1 MPQIYYE
8 YAPGMEQKLLE
19 ILLKA
24 SDDPDANVRK
34 ATVIALADADSNHA
48 KSAIIKLAKDK
59 IWQVR
64 EAAITSL
71 GKAKVVEASD
81 MMLKVLGCEDE
92 ASARKAILQW
102 ASAKG
107 DEPAADAA
115 KAKAAGG
122 VPGASDPKKPLGDP
136 WQVKKAA
143 ALTLSK
149 IRPDLAVVPLLNA
162 LSMENPTAKMAAMA
176 GLSNLNASEAADML
190 VEVLAD
196 KDWNIRKV
204 AATTLGKLKAES
216 AVEALLNLLDDERFA
231 VRIEVVIALN
241 HIKPPE
247 AVAAFSKVVVSDNN
261 YEVRKVAATAL
272 GNLKSQ
278 DAIPALITAL
288 EDENWMVRK
297 AAVDSLTNLK
307 ASDGLG
313 KIMER
318 LVDEQEDVR
327 SSVAVAVLRLIQS

>member
-1 MPQIYYE
+1 
-8 YAPGMEQKLLE
+8 METKLVE

-24 SDDPDANVRK
+24 ADDPDANVRR
-34 ATVIALADADSNHA
+34 AVAIALADGGSNHA
-48 KSAIIKLAKDK
+48 KSAIVKLAKDK
-59 IWQVR
+59 VWQVR

-71 GKAKVVEASD
+71 GKAKVVEAAD
-81 MMLKVLGCEDE
+81 LLLKVLGCDDE

-102 ASAKG
+102 VSAKG
-107 DEPAADAA
+107 DEPVADAKP
-115 KAKAAGG
+115 KAPGG
-122 VPGASDPKKPLGDP
+122 MPSGEAKKPAGDP

-143 ALTLSK
+143 ALTLSH

-162 LSMENPTAKMAAMA
+162 LSTDNPAVKLAAMA
-176 GLSNLNASEAADML
+176 GLGSLNAQEA
-190 VEVLAD
+190 VEPLLELLSAST
-196 KDWNIRKV
+196 DWNIRKA

-216 AVEALLNLLDDERFA
+216 AVDALLNLLEDERFA

-247 AVAAFSKVVVSDNN
+247 AVSAFSKVVVSDNN

-278 DAIPALITAL
+278 DAIPALLKAL
-288 EDENWMVRK
+288 EDENWIVRK

-307 ASDGLG
+307 ASEGMDKL
-313 KIMER
+313 IER

-327 SSVAVAVLRLIQS
+327 SSSAVAVMRLAQS

>member
-1 MPQIYYE
+1 
-8 YAPGMEQKLLE
+8 MEQKLLE

-34 ATVIALADADSNHA
+34 ATAIALADGDSNHA

-59 IWQVR
+59 VWQVR

-71 GKAKVVEASD
+71 GKAKVVEAAD
-81 MMLKVLGCEDE
+81 LMFKVLGCEDE

-107 DEPAADAA
+107 DEPAPDAA
-115 KAKAAGG
+115 KAKAQGG
-122 VPGASDPKKPLGDP
+122 IPGGEAKKPLGDP
-136 WQVKKAA
+136 WQIKKAA
-143 ALTLSK
+143 ALTLSR
-149 IRPDLAVVPLLNA
+149 IRPDLAVIPLLNA

-176 GLSNLNASEAADML
+176 GLSNLNASEAVDML
-190 VEVLAD
+190 LEVLAD

-216 AVEALLNLLDDERFA
+216 AVDALLNLLDDERFA

-247 AVAAFSKVVVSDNN
+247 AVAAFSKAVVSDNN

-278 DAIPALITAL
+278 DAIPALVTAL
-288 EDENWMVRK
+288 GDENWMVRK

-307 ASDGLG
+307 AHDGLNN
-313 KIMER
+313 IIEH

-327 SSVAVAVLRLIQS
+327 SAAAVAVMRLIQS

>member
-1 MPQIYYE
+1 
-8 YAPGMEQKLLE
+8 MEQKLLE

-24 SDDPDANVRK
+24 SEDPDANVRK
-34 ATVIALADADSNHA
+34 AVAIALADGASNHA

-59 IWQVR
+59 VWQVR

-71 GKAKVVEASD
+71 GKAKVVEAAD
-81 MMLKVLGCEDE
+81 LMLKVLGCDDE

-102 ASAKG
+102 VSAKG
-107 DEPAADAA
+107 DEPAADT
-115 KAKAAGG
+115 KAKAPGG
-122 VPGASDPKKPLGDP
+122 VPTSEAKKPLGDP

-143 ALTLSK
+143 ALTLSY

-162 LSMENPTAKMAAMA
+162 LAMENPAVRLAAMA
-176 GLSNLNASEAADML
+176 GLGSLNAQEA
-190 VEVLAD
+190 VEPLLGVLAD
-196 KDWNIRKV
+196 KDWNIRKA

-216 AVEALLNLLDDERFA
+216 AVDALLELLDDERFA

-247 AVAAFSKVVVSDNN
+247 AVSAFSKVVVSDNN

-278 DAIPALITAL
+278 DAIPALLTAV

-307 ASDGLG
+307 AQDGLD
-313 KIMER
+313 KIIER

-327 SSVAVAVLRLIQS
+327 SSVAVAVIRLIQS